1 MQQVATS
8 LNNALNGAMSFG
20 KTISGMASGF
30 STVAMGI
37 SSVVNFIDVLEDESA
52 SFTTKLTSGAM
63 AATMGISALMTVM
76 KGLGAIIG
84 SVTLYTNLKT
94 AADLA
99 GVIASEASSEEEKK
113 NARAQLEN
121 LLVTKLGVKEKKKK
135 AVANGIVKA
144 AQSGETGA
152 TLKDTIANWANVA
165 S

>member
-20 KTISGMASGF
+20 KILSGIASGF

-37 SSVVNFIDVLEDESA
+37 SSVVNFIETLDDESA

-63 AATMGISALMTVM
+63 AATMGISGLMAVL
-76 KGLGAIIG
+76 KGLGAVIG

-99 GVIASEASSEEEKK
+99 GIIVSEAASDEEKD
-113 NARAQLEN
+113 NARA
-121 LLVTKLGVKEKKKK
+121 
-135 AVANGIVKA
+135 
-144 AQSGETGA
+144 
-152 TLKDTIANWANVA
+152 
-165 S
+165 